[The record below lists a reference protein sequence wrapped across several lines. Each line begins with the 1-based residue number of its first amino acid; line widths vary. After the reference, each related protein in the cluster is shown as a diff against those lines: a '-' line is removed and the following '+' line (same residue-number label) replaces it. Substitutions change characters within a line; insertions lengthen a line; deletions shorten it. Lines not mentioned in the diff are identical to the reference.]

1 VGYRPQ
7 TAMSSAVIA
16 SQPNLNLYRPG
27 SLVRLTWDHMIL
39 LTNKPPVP
47 SHCAI
52 EKAAGIYAL
61 RPTGLKID

>member
-1 VGYRPQ
+1 
-7 TAMSSAVIA
+7 
-16 SQPNLNLYRPG
+16 
-27 SLVRLTWDHMIL
+27 MIL